1 LWRKVFTPYG
11 WTSARGIG
19 SGWRGIA
26 FAALSLK
33 GESQMLSEIR
43 AINTIKMP
51 NLNHLRLREVRICM
65 YSAVVG
71 KTGEIG
77 RPPTLNRAGSSADIA
92 V

>member
-1 LWRKVFTPYG
+1 
-11 WTSARGIG
+11 
-19 SGWRGIA
+19 
-26 FAALSLK
+26 
-33 GESQMLSEIR
+33 MLSEIR